1 MRGITTNV
9 IRLMVALAVSLVV
22 AAIPAVAQARA
33 TSYTVWTVAG
43 TSAEC
48 ASPPW
53 CGDNLPAAGAK
64 LSFPQ
69 AVAVGSAGNVYIADW
84 GDNEVREVTPAGK
97 IILFGG
103 SGTICQKPPDCG
115 DGGRATS
122 ARLSFPGGVAVDSA
136 GNVYVADTG
145 DNEVR
150 KISRSGTITRIGGTG
165 KSCAKPPA
173 CGDGGPAT
181 SATLTRPTGL
191 ALDQAGNLYVA
202 DTGDQ
207 EIRKISR
214 SGRITLVAGTGK
226 RCRKAPACGD
236 SGPATKARLN
246 FPEAVA
252 IGGSGLVYIAD
263 SGDQEIRRISTAG
276 TITTV
281 AGTGTACST
290 APSCGDGG
298 APTKAELNY
307 PNGVAVGP
315 SGNLFIADSSDNE
328 VREVTGG
335 KIIRLAGTGKP
346 CAEPPACGDDLAASA
361 ASLNYPSAVFVDRH
375 GGVYVADTGDNE
387 IRWLSGVRA
396 GRFSTSTGWVALG
409 AFSDTVAKNS
419 VVVRFVL
426 GRAAN
431 VELTVRHSGH
441 SETVAS
447 GRAHAG
453 FNQLTWNRKFRGK
466 AAAKGRYKLVVGAAI
481 GHLSTSST
489 LRVRL

>member
-1 MRGITTNV
+1 MRGISTNV
-9 IRLMVALAVSLVV
+9 IRLLASLAVPLL
-22 AAIPAVAQARA
+22 AALSPAVAQARIP
-33 TSYTVWTVAG
+33 SYTVWTVAG
-43 TSAEC
+43 TSVEC
-48 ASPPW
+48 AAPPW
-53 CGDNLPAAGAK
+53 CGDGQPAAAAR

-69 AVAVGSAGNVYIADW
+69 AMAVGATGNFYIADF
-84 GDNEVREVTPAGK
+84 GDNEVREVGPGGRISLLA
-97 IILFGG
+97 G
-103 SGTICQKPPDCG
+103 SGTFCQHPPSCG
-115 DGGRATS
+115 DGGPAAA
-122 ARLSFPGGVAVDSA
+122 ARLNFPGGVAVDAA

-150 KISRSGTITRIGGTG
+150 KISTSGKITRVVGTG
-165 KSCAKPPA
+165 LPCAKPPS

-181 SATLTRPTGL
+181 SAALTGPTGL
-191 ALDQAGNLYVA
+191 AFDKAGNLYIA

-207 EIRKISR
+207 EIRKLSR
-214 SGRITLVAGTGK
+214 SGHITRLAGTGM
-226 RCRKAPACGD
+226 RCHKPPACGD
-236 SGPATKARLN
+236 GGAAMSAQLS

-252 IGGSGLVYIAD
+252 VGGSGLVYIAD
-263 SGDQEIRRISTAG
+263 SGDQEIRRISLSGKIA
-276 TITTV
+276 TV
-281 AGTGTACST
+281 AGTGVACSS

-298 APTKAELNY
+298 RPTKAQLNF

-335 KIIRLAGTGKP
+335 KIIRLAGTGAP
-346 CAEPPACGDDLAASA
+346 CGKPPACGDNLAASA
-361 ASLNYPSAVFVDRH
+361 AALSYPNAVFVDHH

-387 IRWLSGVRA
+387 VRWLSGVRA

-409 AFSDTVAKNS
+409 IFSATVTKGS
-419 VVVRFVL
+419 VLVRFVL

-431 VELTVRHSGH
+431 FALTVRHSGH

-453 FNQLTWNRKFRGK
+453 FNQLTWKRRFRNGP
-466 AAAKGRYKLVVGAAI
+466 AAKGRYKLVVSAAI

-489 LRVRL
+489 VHIRL